1 MYTNIKQQ
9 SSTMLNYSYF
19 CTNLIGFWDDEWIY
33 LFIKYLLSTTV
44 KQVFSQGAGNPV
56 VQKTIACPGLTAC
69 REKPYF
75 IWVTM
80 QNYTEWFTNK
90 IHS

>member
-1 MYTNIKQQ
+1 MYSNIKQQ
-9 SSTMLNYSYF
+9 SSTMPSYSYF

-44 KQVFSQGAGNPV
+44 KQVFSQSAGNPV

-75 IWVTM
+75 IWMTM
-80 QNYTEWFTNK
+80 QN
-90 IHS
+90 